1 MPNFATG
8 INRFYLLDYLENI
21 SQLSIGNDLDVDDI
35 SQDLVI
41 QFIKEGYQRIISLD
55 GRWPWLQSVYTFST
69 VANQRSYSTGFTLT
83 STNST
88 AITVPQ
94 TNQSLPQIREVINLV
109 NNTNAGNELIYI
121 DQFKAEA
128 IWNGT
133 SDQPNI
139 PTYWSLWSG
148 QINLWPKPL
157 QVYDITIRAYREPN
171 LEWLNEGDAN
181 STAFVDLNQEFH
193 MMLVNFVMMR
203 IFQFQEDPEMAAVYQ
218 RHFQEGVAIAK
229 DNITA
234 PNSNQPILLS
244 GGLQLNGAANVA
256 YGRGGWGP
264 GILVSPG
271 SPYPLGFPI

>member
-1 MPNFATG
+1 MSGNFATG
-8 INRFYLLDYLENI
+8 INRYYLIQYLEDI
-21 SQLSIGNDLDVDDI
+21 SQLTIGNDLDIADI
-35 SQDLVI
+35 SQDLVV

-55 GRWPWLQSVYTFST
+55 GRWPWLQSVYTFNT
-69 VANQRSYSTGFTLT
+69 VPNQRSYSTGFTLT

-94 TNQSLPQIREVINLV
+94 SNQTLNNIREAINLV

-139 PTYWSLWSG
+139 PAYWSLWAG
-148 QINLWPKPL
+148 QINLWPRPL
-157 QVYDITIRAYREPN
+157 DVYAITMRAYREPS
-171 LEWLNEGDAN
+171 LEWLNQGDAN
-181 STAFVDLNQEFH
+181 STFLVDLNQEFH

-244 GGLQLNGAANVA
+244 GGLQLNGAANRA
-256 YGRGGWGP
+256 YGGFGGP

-271 SPYPLGFPI
+271 NPYPLGFWY

>member
-8 INRFYLLDYLENI
+8 INRYYLLEYLENI
-21 SQLSIGNDLDVDDI
+21 SQLSIGNDFDVDDI

-41 QFIKEGYQRIISLD
+41 QFIKEGYQRIVALD
-55 GRWPWLQSVYTFST
+55 GRWPWLQSVWTFTT

-88 AITVPQ
+88 AIPVPQ
-94 TNQSLPQIREVINLV
+94 ANQTLPEIREVINLV

-121 DQFKAEA
+121 DQFKAEQ

-157 QVYDITIRAYREPN
+157 QAYDITMRGYREPS
-171 LEWLNEGDAN
+171 LEWLNQGDAN
-181 STAFVDLNQEFH
+181 STFFVDLNQEFH

-234 PNSNQPILLS
+234 PNSNQPMLLS
-244 GGLQLNGAANVA
+244 GGLQLNGASNRA
-256 YGRGGWGP
+256 YWGGGYGA
-264 GILVSPG
+264 GIVVSPG
-271 SPYPLGFPI
+271 SPYPLGIPY